1 LAEDLFSYVADQLE
15 QNTPL
20 DRLESRGT
28 LRIVLKES
36 GLDPKTVTQKQFC
49 VILESVAPGEL
60 DSRGVAEARAICVA
74 IIEKIQGESADRWE
88 ASTDVDKIFDRLAGT

>member
-1 LAEDLFSYVADQLE
+1 MAEDLFSFVADQLE
-15 QNTPL
+15 ECTPL

-60 DSRGVAEARAICVA
+60 DSRGVAEARAICAA
-74 IIEKIQGESADRWE
+74 IIEKIRGEPADRWE
-88 ASTDVDKIFDRLAGT
+88 VSSDVDKIFDRLAGS

>member
-1 LAEDLFSYVADQLE
+1 VADDLFSFVSDQLE
-15 QNTPL
+15 ECTPL

-60 DSRGVAEARAICVA
+60 DSRGVAEARAICAA
-74 IIEKIQGESADRWE
+74 IIEKIQGEPADRWK
-88 ASTDVDKIFDRLAGT
+88 ATSDIDKIFDRLAGT

>member
-1 LAEDLFSYVADQLE
+1 MSADLFSFVADQLE
-15 QNTPL
+15 ECTPL

-49 VILESVAPGEL
+49 VILESIAPGEL
-60 DSRGVAEARAICVA
+60 ESRGVAEPHAICAAIVA
-74 IIEKIQGESADRWE
+74 KIQGEPVDRWK
-88 ASTDVDKIFDRLAGT
+88 SSHDVDKIFDRLAGT

>member
-1 LAEDLFSYVADQLE
+1 LQRG
-15 QNTPL
+15 TPL

-49 VILESVAPGEL
+49 VILESVDPREL
-60 DSRGVAEARAICVA
+60 DSCDVAESHAICVA
-74 IIEKIQGESADRWE
+74 IVAKIQGEPADRWQ
-88 ASTDVDKIFDRLAGT
+88 S